1 MIDVSSMHKLF
12 KRYGVNQCISQVL
25 VNIKK
30 GQVLLAVSSIDASSN
45 LNNGNDVDAISDD
58 SEDLD
63 KNKVLTD
70 IHIYETVTDTFKLV

>member
-1 MIDVSSMHKLF
+1 MIDVGSMHKLF
-12 KRYGVNQCISQVL
+12 QRYGINQCISQVL

-30 GQVLLAVSSIDASSN
+30 GQVLLAVSSIDGSSN
-45 LNNGNDVDAISDD
+45 LNNGNDADAISDD

-70 IHIYETVTDTFKLV
+70 IHIYETVTDTSKLV